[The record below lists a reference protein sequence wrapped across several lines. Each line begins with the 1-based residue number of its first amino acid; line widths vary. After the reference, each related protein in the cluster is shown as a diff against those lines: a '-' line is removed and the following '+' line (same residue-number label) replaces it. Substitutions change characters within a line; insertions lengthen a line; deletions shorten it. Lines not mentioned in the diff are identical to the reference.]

1 MTCILHTGSF
11 RSGTPY
17 GVVQHLGGQQYAHR
31 VAYVKHHGLALI
43 DIKGKVVRHTCDN
56 PPCINPEHLLLG
68 THSDNM
74 KDMWSRGRGTNLP
87 PRMANEDHPQC
98 KISDVGVAQIRKL
111 AAAGIPRKELQIMSG
126 LSKTQ
131 IQRIVTGGSRQ

>member
-1 MTCILHTGSF
+1 M

-17 GVVQHLGGQQYAHR
+17 GVVQYLGKQQYAHR
-31 VAYVKHHGLALI
+31 VAYVKHHLLTME

-56 PPCINPEHLLLG
+56 PPCINPEHLVLG

-87 PRMANEDHPQC
+87 PRMVGEAHPQC
-98 KISDVGVAQIRKL
+98 KVSDEAVAHIRKL
-111 AAAGIPRKELQIMSG
+111 LAAGVSRKDVRQMSG

-131 IQRIVTGGSRQ
+131 IQRIATGASR